1 MKSIRRT
8 LLVSLLGVLT
18 VLMTL
23 AAVLSY
29 RAGLQEAG
37 EMFDARLVQSSR
49 VLLNLVDEPLSDLTE
64 YPGQPIV
71 LHGWH
76 GQAQGVGEALAFK
89 DGHAYENKLAFQ
101 VWDAQ
106 GHLMLRSDSA
116 PETKL
121 APLSSGY
128 SDALINGE
136 QWRVFTLR
144 SPPGRWFQS
153 AERADIRQELA
164 EDIAIG
170 TLLPLLLALPLM
182 ALAIWATVIWAMRP
196 LSRVSDEIGERD
208 PERMTPLDTSNLP
221 LETHGL
227 VRAVNG
233 LLHRLDAAL
242 ARERQFIADA
252 AHELRTPISALKVHA
267 GNAREA
273 VDVSER
279 HASQEHLDRSIA
291 RVERLVAQLLS
302 LNRAERTSP
311 TPLQTY
317 VDLEALVRMEIDEIR
332 PLSLQK
338 RQTIHLQLADTQ
350 VLGDELALGPLV
362 RNLLEN
368 AIRYT
373 PDDGTIMVSTSVEP
387 EWARLEIEDSGP
399 GIPEESRERVFDRFH
414 RILGSG
420 VEGSGLGLAIV
431 QEIIGDHGGRIT
443 LGTSSRLGGLAV
455 IVWLQRRIV

>member
-1 MKSIRRT
+1 MSSIRRT

-18 VLMTL
+18 VLMTV
-23 AAVLSY
+23 AAVMSY

-71 LHGWH
+71 LRGWH

-121 APLSSGY
+121 APLAPGY
-128 SDALINGE
+128 SETLINGE

-208 PERMTPLDTSNLP
+208 PERMTPLDTANLP

-233 LLHRLDAAL
+233 LLHRLNAAL

-267 GNAREA
+267 SNAREA
-273 VDVSER
+273 AEVGER
-279 HASQEHLDRSIA
+279 QTSQRHLDQSIA
-291 RVERLVAQLLS
+291 RIERLVAQLLS
-302 LNRAERTSP
+302 LNRAEGASQNSP
-311 TPLQTY
+311 HTY
-317 VDLEALVRMEIDEIR
+317 LDLGALVRTEIDEIR
-332 PLSLQK
+332 PISLQK
-338 RQTIHLQLADTQ
+338 RQTIQLRLDEVQ
-350 VLGDELALGPLV
+350 VLGDALALGPLV

-373 PDDGTIMVSTSVEP
+373 PDEGSIIVSTGIEQD
-387 EWARLEIEDSGP
+387 WAKLSIEDSGP
-399 GIPEESRERVFDRFH
+399 GIPEESRNRVFDRFY
-414 RILGSG
+414 RIVGSN

-431 QEIIGDHGGRIT
+431 REIIDDHGGRIT
-443 LGTSSRLGGLAV
+443 LGTSETLGGLAAT
-455 IVWLQRRIV
+455 VWLRRHLV

>member
-1 MKSIRRT
+1 M
-8 LLVSLLGVLT
+8 LASLLGVLT

-71 LHGWH
+71 LRGWH
-76 GQAQGVGEALAFK
+76 GRAQGVGEALAFK

-121 APLSSGY
+121 APLSPGY
-128 SDALINGE
+128 SDALIDGE

-208 PERMTPLDTSNLP
+208 PERMSPLDTGNLP

-267 GNAREA
+267 CNAREA
-273 VDVSER
+273 ADASER
-279 HASQEHLDRSIA
+279 RASQEHLDQSIA

-302 LNRAERTSP
+302 LNRAERASQD
-311 TPLQTY
+311 PLQTH
-317 VDLEALVRMEIDEIR
+317 VDLGALVRVEIDEIK

-338 RQTIHLQLADTQ
+338 RQTIRLQLADTR

-373 PDDGTIMVSTSVEP
+373 PDGGTIMVSTSVEP
-387 EWARLEIEDSGP
+387 DWARLEIEDSGP
-399 GIPEESRERVFDRFH
+399 GIPEESRDRVFDRFH
-414 RILGSG
+414 RIVGSD

-431 QEIIGDHGGRIT
+431 RKIIDDHGGRIT
-443 LGTSSRLGGLAV
+443 LGTSETLGGLAAT
-455 IVWLQRRIV
+455 VWLPRHTT

>member
-1 MKSIRRT
+1 MNSISRT
-8 LLVSLLGVLT
+8 LLASLLGVLT

-121 APLSSGY
+121 APLSPGY

-153 AERADIRQELA
+153 AEHADIRQELA

-208 PERMTPLDTSNLP
+208 PERMTPLDTGNLP

-267 GNAREA
+267 CNAREA
-273 VDVSER
+273 ADASER
-279 HASQEHLDRSIA
+279 HTSQEHLDQSIA

-302 LNRAERTSP
+302 LNRAERTSQN
-311 TPLQTY
+311 PLQTH
-317 VDLEALVRMEIDEIR
+317 VDLGALVRVEIDEIR

-368 AIRYT
+368 AIRYA
-373 PDDGTIMVSTSVEP
+373 PDNGTIMVSTSVEP
-387 EWARLEIEDSGP
+387 DWARLEIEDSGP
-399 GIPEESRERVFDRFH
+399 GIPEESRDRVFDRFH

-420 VEGSGLGLAIV
+420 AEGSGLGLAIV
-431 QEIIGDHGGRIT
+431 QEIISDHGGRIT
-443 LGTSSRLGGLAV
+443 LGASDMLGGLAV
-455 IVWLQRRIV
+455 SVWLRRRMI

>member
-1 MKSIRRT
+1 MNSIRQT
-8 LLVSLLGVLT
+8 LLISLLGVLT
-18 VLMTL
+18 ILMVL
-23 AAVLSY
+23 AAALSY

-49 VLLNLVDEPLSDLTE
+49 VLLNLVDEPLSDLSE

-101 VWDAQ
+101 VWDARD
-106 GHLMLRSDSA
+106 HLLLRSDSA

-121 APLSSGY
+121 APLSPGY
-128 SDALINGE
+128 SDAMINGE

-208 PERMTPLDTSNLP
+208 PERMTPLDMGNLP

-227 VRAVNG
+227 VRAVNS

-242 ARERQFIADA
+242 ARERRFIADA
-252 AHELRTPISALKVHA
+252 AHELRTPISALRVHA
-267 GNAREA
+267 SNAREA
-273 VDVSER
+273 AEVTER
-279 HASQEHLDRSIA
+279 RASQQHLDQSIA
-291 RVERLVAQLLS
+291 RIERLVAQLLS
-302 LNRAERTSP
+302 LNRAERTSQNP
-311 TPLQTY
+311 MRTY
-317 VDLEALVRMEIDEIR
+317 MDLGALVRMEIDVIR
-332 PLSLQK
+332 PISLQK
-338 RQTIHLQLADTQ
+338 RQTIMLQLEETQ
-350 VLGDELALGPLV
+350 VMGDELALAPLV

-368 AIRYT
+368 AVRYA
-373 PDDGTIMVSTSVEP
+373 PDGGSIIVSTSAEQDWVK
-387 EWARLEIEDSGP
+387 LSIEDSGP
-399 GIPEESRERVFDRFH
+399 GIPEESRNRVFDRFY
-414 RILGSG
+414 RIVGSG

-431 QEIIGDHGGRIT
+431 REIINDHGGRIT
-443 LGTSSRLGGLAV
+443 LDTSETLGGLAAT
-455 IVWLQRRIV
+455 VWLQRHTT